1 MVPPPVG
8 LVDFEVNTSK
18 LQWLAATVL
27 FVTGGIALAAQTN
40 SSDRPLY
47 KWTDEK
53 GVVHYGDSVPP
64 QYVKQE
70 RRVLNTQGVEVGRLE
85 REKTDAERAAEAARL
100 RATNDA
106 RHRDQVLLTSYVS
119 VDQIEELR
127 DQRLDLIEGQVRV
140 TTLYLDT
147 LQGRLKTLQSQ
158 AHFFQP
164 YSSNESADP
173 MPDHLAE
180 DLVRTVKEIRQ
191 QERNLAGKRAEQVA
205 LRSRFQSDI
214 DRYIELKKSR
224 TN

>member
-1 MVPPPVG
+1 M
-8 LVDFEVNTSK
+8 NSSK
-18 LQWLAATVL
+18 LQWLAAAVL
-27 FVTGGIALAAQTN
+27 FVTGGIALAAQTKS
-40 SSDRPLY
+40 SSDKPLY

-85 REKTDAERAAEAARL
+85 REKTDAERAADAALL
-100 RATNDA
+100 RSTNDA
-106 RHRDQVLLTSYVS
+106 RHRDQVLMTSYAS

-158 AHFFQP
+158 ANFFQP

-205 LRSRFQSDI
+205 LRARFQSDI
-214 DRYIELKKSR
+214 DRYLELKRPR

>member
-1 MVPPPVG
+1 
-8 LVDFEVNTSK
+8 VDFEVNTSK

-40 SSDRPLY
+40 SGADRPLY

-100 RATNDA
+100 RAANDA

-158 AHFFQP
+158 AHFFQL
-164 YSSNESADP
+164 YSSNDSADP

-191 QERNLAGKRAEQVA
+191 QERSLAGKRAEQVA
-205 LRSRFQSDI
+205 LRARFQSDI
-214 DRYIELKKSR
+214 DRYLELKTSR
-224 TN
+224 SN